1 MVDVGEL
8 CWDTLTKTIWV
19 IKDIW
24 WCPVWEDYKYD
35 LMNVK
40 NMQTITTN
48 EAVAIHMRADFLKR
62 TKFVLDN
69 FEE

>member
-1 MVDVGEL
+1 MVEVGNL

-19 IKDIW
+19 IKEIW
-24 WCPVWEDYKYD
+24 WCPIWEDYKYD

-40 NMQTITTN
+40 DLMVITTN

-62 TKFVLDN
+62 TKFVLDTS
-69 FEE
+69 EE